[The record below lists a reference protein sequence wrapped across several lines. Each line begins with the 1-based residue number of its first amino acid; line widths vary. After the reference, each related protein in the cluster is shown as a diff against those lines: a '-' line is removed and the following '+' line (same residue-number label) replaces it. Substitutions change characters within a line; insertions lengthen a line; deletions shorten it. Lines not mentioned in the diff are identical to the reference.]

1 MIKSVLIVV
10 PHPDDEINVAGTVI
24 DQLKK
29 GNAEIYVLM
38 CTYGDYY
45 PKVTQKRFAEMKR
58 AAALLGIPFKNYI
71 FLGFGDGW
79 KGECLYFAADRACSH
94 AGKME
99 TYALNEEAVDFSYI
113 KNGYHVPYN
122 RDSYKKSVMS
132 VIADIKPDLI
142 IGVDVDD
149 HDDHKICSLMLD
161 EAIGEIIKCDP
172 EYRPLV
178 LKKFA
183 YMSVW
188 NGKNDYFSAIP
199 VESLGS
205 GNTPNDSVCY
215 PYLWDDRM
223 CVKVSENLLGLDYWN
238 NSVYK
243 ALNSY
248 KTQEGKIFFEKVVNS
263 DATYWYRS
271 VNSLSYKAK
280 VRVSSGEACVL
291 NDFCIAD
298 VNICGRPSQ
307 KSWKPLDST
316 PWIQYNWD
324 EIVSAE
330 KIYIYLKPQDSAEQ
344 TVRIFGDETELMNA
358 RIAGNKNIIKIDLPL
373 GTKVSSLRLS
383 FESGNIAVTELE
395 IYDGEVNVPWN
406 CLPFIQGKTVLK
418 RSKAL
423 CRMVFLVYRLDV
435 LITSRIKRKL
445 KFALRGK

>member
-1 MIKSVLIVV
+1 MIKRVLIVV

-29 GNAEIYVLM
+29 SNVEIYVLM

-45 PKVTQKRFAEMKR
+45 PKAAQKRFAEMKR
-58 AAALLGIPFKNYI
+58 AAALIGIPFKNYI

-94 AGKME
+94 AGKTE
-99 TYALNEEAVDFSYI
+99 TYSLNEEAVDFSYA
-113 KNGYHVPYN
+113 KNGCHVPYN

-132 VIADIKPDLI
+132 VIMDIKPDLI

-199 VESLGS
+199 VESLGPE
-205 GNTPNDSVCY
+205 NTQNDSACY

-223 CVKVSENLLGLDYWN
+223 CVKVSENLLRLDYWN
-238 NSVYK
+238 NPVYK

-248 KTQEGKIFFEKVVNS
+248 KTQYGKIFFQKIVNS

-280 VRVSSGEACVL
+280 VSASSGEVSAL

-298 VNICGRPSQ
+298 VKICGKSSR
-307 KSWKPLDST
+307 KSWKPSDET
-316 PWIQYNWD
+316 PWIQYTWN
-324 EIVSAE
+324 EIVSAK
-330 KIYIYLKPQDSAEQ
+330 KIYMYLRPQDCAAQ
-344 TVRIFGDETELMNA
+344 TVHIFCDETELMDVY
-358 RIAGNKNIIKIDLPL
+358 ITGNENTVKIDLPS
-373 GTKVSSLRLS
+373 GTEMSSLRLS
-383 FESGNIAVTELE
+383 FENGDVAVTELE
-395 IYDGEVNVPWN
+395 VYDGEVTAPWN
-406 CLPFIQGKTVLK
+406 YLPFVQGKTILK
-418 RSKAL
+418 RNKVL
-423 CRMVFLVYRLDV
+423 CRLISLFYRLDV

-445 KFALRGK
+445 KFALEK